1 MLNYWDMVNRDI
13 HALRCLSIP
22 RDTFIRMVS
31 DIESAVCKTVALVAG
46 DREFPDDLRER
57 TMGAIAANVMDL
69 RWWDSGTPRHTIFEW
84 NQNVFE
90 WNRLAISRMLE
101 DGYPPLLE
109 SLQQTFRELANRRI
123 MTRFG
128 VEFTADPSAFLA
140 ARDAAMATKDSDA

>member
-1 MLNYWDMVNRDI
+1 
-13 HALRCLSIP
+13 
-22 RDTFIRMVS
+22 
-31 DIESAVCKTVALVAG
+31 
-46 DREFPDDLRER
+46 
-57 TMGAIAANVMDL
+57 
-69 RWWDSGTPRHTIFEW
+69 
-84 NQNVFE
+84 
-90 WNRLAISRMLE
+90 MLE